1 MNNISGTKNCSII
14 FGHRFRLFSCGYVS
28 VQWWVNLC
36 FFSIKPKTKCY
47 LNEEEKNEFHREE
60 FDTLVS
66 ISVVNESIRVQLFE
80 EYGGLLKRFI
90 LRRCCHYSNRR
101 FFAFFVVVQQWDPIP
116 WVIEF
121 SSTMWNSSSGSS
133 ICLRNVSRPFLR
145 RKLCSSYISVVTR
158 VYAMG
163 TNIRCRRCS
172 LKVNVFFYQKY

>member
-1 MNNISGTKNCSII
+1 MI

-36 FFSIKPKTKCY
+36 FFLSTKPKTKRY

-90 LRRCCHYSNRR
+90 LRRSVLPLFQQTIFC
-101 FFAFFVVVQQWDPIP
+101 FFCLWWFNSEIQFPEWSSFPALCGTRPVVPVFASGMSVDP
-116 WVIEF
+116 
-121 SSTMWNSSSGSS
+121 SCAGSS
-133 ICLRNVSRPFLR
+133 ALRTFR
-145 RKLCSSYISVVTR
+145 
-158 VYAMG
+158 
-163 TNIRCRRCS
+163 S
-172 LKVNVFFYQKY
+172 LPGCTPWGPAFGAGDVPWK